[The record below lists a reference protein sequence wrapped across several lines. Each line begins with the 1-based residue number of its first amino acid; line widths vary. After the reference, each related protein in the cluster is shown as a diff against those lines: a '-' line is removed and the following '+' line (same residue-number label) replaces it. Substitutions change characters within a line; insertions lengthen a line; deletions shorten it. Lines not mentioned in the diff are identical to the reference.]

1 MFTKYVNKK
10 VQETLNA
17 KERVLARK
25 KNISIPDNLSA
36 SSYKDIS
43 SIASRT
49 PFFRMI
55 SNKKSDVRNVII
67 SGGDRTQEGDPGNY
81 QANMKHG
88 FGDGEK
94 GIYYQTKFGGKSK
107 SGIRPIAGIKNV
119 EVAYKGG
126 FKALREATVNW
137 TVGSL
142 EELERLTPYFLTVG
156 KTVMLD
162 WGWVLP
168 NEAGK
173 YVSLQE
179 QYGELFYNEGTDTV
193 SNSIFTDHQ
202 SKILNIGG
210 NYGAM
215 GGVIKNFEYQ
225 LREDGGFDCITKVIS
240 MGVNLFKKPVDKGVS
255 DRSLVG
261 KKVKVAKLKQGLHQ
275 LIQTGRA
282 LLISLNI

>member
-25 KNISIPDNLSA
+25 KNIPITGVNENVSA
-36 SSYKDIS
+36 NSYKDIS

-119 EVAYKGG
+119 INDKIIID
-126 FKALREATVNW
+126 
-137 TVGSL
+137 
-142 EELERLTPYFLTVG
+142 FL
-156 KTVMLD
+156 
-162 WGWVLP
+162 
-168 NEAGK
+168 
-173 YVSLQE
+173 
-179 QYGELFYNEGTDTV
+179 
-193 SNSIFTDHQ
+193 
-202 SKILNIGG
+202 
-210 NYGAM
+210 NY
-215 GGVIKNFEYQ
+215 
-225 LREDGGFDCITKVIS
+225 
-240 MGVNLFKKPVDKGVS
+240 
-255 DRSLVG
+255 
-261 KKVKVAKLKQGLHQ
+261 H
-275 LIQTGRA
+275 
-282 LLISLNI
+282 

>member
-25 KNISIPDNLSA
+25 KNINIPGNRSA

-49 PFFRMI
+49 PFVRMI
-55 SNKKSDVRNVII
+55 SNKKPKTVYKGHKGNIVI
-67 SGGDRTQEGDPGNY
+67 SGGDRNQDGT
-81 QANMKHG
+81 MKHG
-88 FGDGEK
+88 FGDGER
-94 GIYYQTKFGGKSK
+94 GIYYETKFDGKSR

-168 NEAGK
+168 NEAG
-173 YVSLQE
+173 
-179 QYGELFYNEGTDTV
+179 
-193 SNSIFTDHQ
+193 
-202 SKILNIGG
+202 
-210 NYGAM
+210 
-215 GGVIKNFEYQ
+215 
-225 LREDGGFDCITKVIS
+225 
-240 MGVNLFKKPVDKGVS
+240 
-255 DRSLVG
+255 
-261 KKVKVAKLKQGLHQ
+261 
-275 LIQTGRA
+275 
-282 LLISLNI
+282 

>member
-25 KNISIPDNLSA
+25 KNIPITGVNENVSA
-36 SSYKDIS
+36 NSYKDIS

-55 SNKKSDVRNVII
+55 SNKKPDTVYKGHTGNIII
-67 SGGDRTQEGDPGNY
+67 SGGDRNQDKT
-81 QANMKHG
+81 MKHG

-261 KKVKVAKLKQGLHQ
+261 KKGESGKVKAGFTPVDS
-275 LIQTGRA
+275 
-282 LLISLNI
+282 LLITILNLR